1 MSEIVVEQPP
11 KAGVEL
17 TVEIE
22 AHAADQTAQAELDI
36 KVETETSEQKEDS
49 SEEVADD
56 NMELKV
62 DDPVKTNRFSDS
74 FINPPED
81 VIDAAAAAE
90 TKQDEEEITVVKE
103 RAVDVGDGDG
113 DKDKLLSD
121 GTKKTKDGTLRR
133 SGEKSKNTWE
143 EFTPTSKPP
152 KTRLKSMDSDPGG
165 ICADDPTTSGQWTA
179 LDDSERPGDDDDELQ
194 QSESGDVPFRRFKS
208 ERVEKHRAARI
219 IETLNTRRLSNTSLD
234 LESRTT
240 NAASGTTQQG
250 AEGLLAPLN
259 AGRAWD
265 VYLKLDRKI
274 PGTRT
279 KWLPVSISVKD
290 SAVIIKRSTAP
301 EIASGKL
308 EDNELVKEVYL
319 HHNNTVSK
327 PKLKHY
333 DRNTKIHQIK
343 LQVRLYGCIV

>member
-1 MSEIVVEQPP
+1 MEIVTEQPP
-11 KAGVEL
+11 SAGVEF
-17 TVEIE
+17 TVDIE
-22 AHAADQTAQAELDI
+22 THAADESAQADFEV
-36 KVETETSEQKEDS
+36 KVETETTEQKENIS
-49 SEEVADD
+49 KEVA
-56 NMELKV
+56 NNSMELKV
-62 DDPVKTNRFSDS
+62 DDPAKTNRFSDS
-74 FINPPED
+74 FTSPPLD
-81 VIDAAAAAE
+81 VTDAAE
-90 TKQDEEEITVVKE
+90 TKQEEEEITVVKE
-103 RAVDVGDGDG
+103 RAVDVPDADGE
-113 DKDKLLSD
+113 KDKLLSD
-121 GTKKTKDGTLRR
+121 GSKKTRDGTLRR

-152 KTRLKSMDSDPGG
+152 KSRLKSLDSDPG
-165 ICADDPTTSGQWTA
+165 IVCADDPTTSGQWTA
-179 LDDSERPGDDDDELQ
+179 LNDSERPEDDDDELL
-194 QSESGDVPFRRFKS
+194 QSEGGDVPFRRFKS

-240 NAASGTTQQG
+240 NAATGSSQQG

-265 VYLKLDRKI
+265 VYLKFDKKI

-279 KWLPVSISVKD
+279 KWLPVSVSVKD

-343 LQVRLYGCIV
+343 LQVR

>member
-1 MSEIVVEQPP
+1 MSEIDTEQPP
-11 KAGVEL
+11 NVGLEL
-17 TVEIE
+17 TVDIE
-22 AHAADQTAQAELDI
+22 THAADESARTEVQV
-36 KVETETSEQKEDS
+36 KVEAESTEQKKNTN
-49 SEEVADD
+49 EEVAD
-56 NMELKV
+56 NSMELKA
-62 DDPVKTNRFSDS
+62 DDPAKTNRFSDS
-74 FINPPED
+74 FISPPLD
-81 VIDAAAAAE
+81 VTDAAE
-90 TKQDEEEITVVKE
+90 KKQDNEEITVVKE
-103 RAVDVGDGDG
+103 RAVDVPDVDGE
-113 DKDKLLSD
+113 KDKLLAD

-152 KTRLKSMDSDPGG
+152 KSRLKSLDSDPG
-165 ICADDPTTSGQWTA
+165 IVCADDPTTTGQWTA
-179 LDDSERPGDDDDELQ
+179 LDDSERPDDDDDDELQ
-194 QSESGDVPFRRFKS
+194 QSEGGDVPFRRFKS

-240 NAASGTTQQG
+240 NAAAGSSQQG

-265 VYLKLDRKI
+265 VYLKLDKKI

-279 KWLPVSISVKD
+279 KWLPVSVSVKD
-290 SAVIIKRSTAP
+290 SAMIIKRSTSP

-319 HHNNTVSK
+319 HHSNTVSK

-343 LQVRLYGCIV
+343 LQVR